1 MKTGYSITI
10 GGWSVKSEGDPRT
23 ELVRLEVVRNLGG
36 ADDHCELELYA
47 PPAAQHGLLDQ
58 AVGAAADEAMGAVGL
73 GGDTPSKPAFSV
85 DVRGTAIA
93 YGDRIVIELSAA
105 GRSGKVMTAEVNAIT
120 SSLETIRIRGTT
132 GVRKLATTRTNLSF
146 ENRTLGQ
153 MVGDLCDAAQVT
165 KGSVASGSSYPFL
178 AIDERRSL
186 LRHLRELSRRE
197 GLDLFFDEENK
208 LAIQAYSKTG
218 PDHQLR
224 YGVELL
230 SLEIASA
237 EAGADKARVYG
248 EGPSS
253 NRGSDTWHWIVK
265 DLSPFR
271 GEAGEGA
278 LTTGRADAALKT
290 KDAANLMAKSL
301 VSGWQDRARIGRARL
316 LGNPA
321 VNLGQAIE
329 IKGAP
334 RPELNGLFKVIGLR
348 HLYDKRAGFTTTV
361 TFSGQGGGGA
371 GGDDLLGAAAGAL
384 GL

>member
-10 GGWSVKSEGDPRT
+10 GGWSVKSEDDPRT

-36 ADDHCELELYA
+36 AGDHCEMELYA
-47 PPAAQHGLLDQ
+47 PPAAKGGLLDQ
-58 AVGAAADEAMGAVGL
+58 AVGAATDAAMGAVGL
-73 GGDTPSKPAFSV
+73 GGDAPAKPAYSV

-93 YGDRIVIELSAA
+93 HGDGIVIELSAA
-105 GRSGKVMTAEVNAIT
+105 GRGGKVMTAEVDAIS
-120 SSLETIRIRGTT
+120 SSLETICIRGVT

-153 MVGDLCDAAQVT
+153 VAGDLCGAAQVD
-165 KGSVASGSSYPFL
+165 KGSVAAGSSYPFL
-178 AIDERRSL
+178 AVDERRSL
-186 LRHLRELSRRE
+186 LQHLRDLCRRE
-197 GLDLFFDEENK
+197 GLDLYFDEENR
-208 LAIQAYSKTG
+208 LAIQAHSKTG

-224 YGVELL
+224 YGAELL
-230 SLEIASA
+230 SLEIAGT
-237 EAGADKARVYG
+237 EAGAGKVRVYG

-253 NRGSDTWHWIVK
+253 NRGSDTWHWLVK

-271 GEAGEGA
+271 GEAGGGA
-278 LTTGRADAALKT
+278 RTAGRADAALKT

-301 VSGWQDRARIGRARL
+301 VGGWQDGSKIGRARL

-321 VNLGQAIE
+321 LNLGQAIE

-371 GGDDLLGAAAGAL
+371 GGSDLLGAAVGAL